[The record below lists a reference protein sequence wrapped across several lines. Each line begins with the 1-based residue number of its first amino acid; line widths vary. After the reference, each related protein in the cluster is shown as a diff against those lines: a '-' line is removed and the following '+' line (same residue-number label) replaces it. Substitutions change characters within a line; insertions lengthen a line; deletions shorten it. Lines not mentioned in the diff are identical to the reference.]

1 MKTRTIESIQL
12 EINVLTDFQDD
23 VRENLQS
30 LDDVREN
37 LQSLDNQTFHNW
49 VNPPNP
55 LNSSW
60 NLRGHL
66 HKAVGSLALLH
77 DALDLEIR
85 TCKIDLD
92 VELMSQRKT
101 H

>member
-23 VRENLQS
+23 VRQ
-30 LDDVREN
+30 N
-37 LQSLDNQTFHNW
+37 LQSLDNQTFHI
-49 VNPPNP
+49 
-55 LNSSW
+55 NSSW

-66 HKAVGSLALLH
+66 HKSVGSLALLH
-77 DALDLEIR
+77 DAIDLEIR

-92 VELMSQRKT
+92 VELMSQIK

>member
-12 EINVLTDFQDD
+12 EINVLTDFQ
-23 VRENLQS
+23 
-30 LDDVREN
+30 DDVREN

-92 VELMSQRKT
+92 VELMSQRK

>member
-37 LQSLDNQTFHNW
+37 LQSLDNQTFHI
-49 VNPPNP
+49 
-55 LNSSW
+55 NSSW

-85 TCKIDLD
+85 TCKTELD

>member
-1 MKTRTIESIQL
+1 MPKIKGEHMKTRTIESIQL

-23 VRENLQS
+23 VRQ
-30 LDDVREN
+30 N
-37 LQSLDNQTFHNW
+37 LQSLDNQTFHI
-49 VNPPNP
+49 
-55 LNSSW
+55 NSSW

-77 DALDLEIR
+77 DALDMEIR

-92 VELMSQRKT
+92 VELMSQRK